1 MFKSREVK
9 SDNSVTSYWISYTDL
24 LASLLIIILLF
35 TVSVVFQLTFTK
47 NTVEQGIGELS
58 KVESIREEM
67 LGRIKDKLKPYGIEV
82 QIADNNS
89 VLRIPHSELT
99 FKTNEYTISQDMVAN
114 LELIGNVIL
123 NELKG
128 NNNLNY
134 FNTVFIEGHTDVR
147 PSNLSMGNMGL
158 STFRAISVWNHWVD
172 HVSNDFE
179 IMVNQDGERLF
190 SVSGYGETRPIQEE
204 QLTMEQLSRNRRI
217 DIRFIIRNPGSFE
230 YNELRDRFDYLKM

>member
-1 MFKSREVK
+1 
-9 SDNSVTSYWISYTDL
+9 
-24 LASLLIIILLF
+24 
-35 TVSVVFQLTFTK
+35 
-47 NTVEQGIGELS
+47 
-58 KVESIREEM
+58 M

-99 FKTNEYTISQDMVAN
+99 FKTNEYAIPQDMVAN

-134 FNTVFIEGHTDVR
+134 FNTVFIEGHTDMR

-179 IMVNQDGERLF
+179 VMVNQDGERN
-190 SVSGYGETRPIQEE
+190 SSAEIEE
-204 QLTMEQLSRNRRI
+204 LTSDL
-217 DIRFIIRNPGSFE
+217 
-230 YNELRDRFDYLKM
+230 